1 VSRRSWVL
9 GAVAAAGLVAPGRL
23 PPPARTAITGV
34 TIIDGNGGP
43 PVESGVILVS
53 GERIEA
59 VGPAAAV
66 RIPTDARI
74 VRLEGKYVVPGFIDM
89 HAHVAFGPAGHDST
103 GYWLRYDP
111 DASRRMTTTL
121 LQYGITT
128 IRNPGGPTAE
138 SIALRDD
145 VRLGRLV
152 GPRIFTAGAI
162 LDQSEWRGLTTKVVT
177 EADVRAEVDRQAAI
191 GVDYIKLY
199 AGLTPKLV
207 EAGIDQA
214 HRHGIKTIGH
224 LFATTWTAAATAGI
238 DGLVHVTPG
247 SPLLLTPVRRAE
259 FLKHLRGSQFMLEWF
274 DYVDYESTEYGDMV
288 RALVSHHVSVDPTL
302 VVFEAM
308 AWGDDPRIT
317 ASPDL
322 ATAPQSLL
330 STWRDGF
337 QLTQGWKP
345 EDFAVTR
352 RSWPR
357 VLEFVKRLHDAGVSL
372 TVGTD
377 VPNPWIAPGTSFHRE
392 LSLLVSAGLTPADVI
407 RMATKNGAEALGIG
421 TDVGTVT
428 AGKLADLV
436 ILDANPLE
444 RIENT
449 RSITWVITRGHWW
462 KPAELARTR

>member
-1 VSRRSWVL
+1 VSPRRWMA
-9 GAVAAAGLVAPGRL
+9 GAAAATFLVSPGG
-23 PPPARTAITGV
+23 PPAPARTAITGV

-74 VRLEGKYVVPGFIDM
+74 VRLDGKFVVPGFIDM

-103 GYWLRYDP
+103 GYWLRYD
-111 DASRRMTTTL
+111 DDGSRRMTTTL

-138 SIALRDD
+138 SVALRDD
-145 VRLGRLV
+145 VRLGRLI

-162 LDQSEWRGLTTKVVT
+162 LDQIEWRGLTAKVTT

-199 AGLTPKLV
+199 GSLTPKQV
-207 EAGIDQA
+207 EAGIDEA
-214 HRHGIKTIGH
+214 HRHGIKAIGH
-224 LFATTWTAAATAGI
+224 LFATTWTAAANAGI
-238 DGLVHVTPG
+238 DGLVHVIPG
-247 SPLLLTPVRRAE
+247 SPLLLMPTRRAE
-259 FLKHLRGSQFMLEWF
+259 FLKRFRGTQFMLEWF
-274 DYVDYESTEYGDMV
+274 DYVDYESTEYTDLV
-288 RALVSHHVSVDPTL
+288 RAILSHQVTIDPTL

-308 AWGDDPRIT
+308 AWSDDPKIT

-322 ATAPQSLL
+322 ATTPQSLL
-330 STWRDGF
+330 ETWHGGF

-345 EDFAVTR
+345 EDFAATK
-352 RSWPR
+352 RSWPH
-357 VLEFVKRLHDAGVSL
+357 VLEFVKRLHDAGVRL
-372 TVGTD
+372 TIGTD

-392 LSLLVSAGLTPADVI
+392 LSLLVSAGITPAEVV
-407 RMATKNGAEALGIG
+407 RMATKNGAEALGIS

-428 AGKLADLV
+428 AGKVADLV

-449 RSITWVITRGHWW
+449 RRIAWVIARGRWW
-462 KPAELARTR
+462 RPAELAKTR